1 MKKIVSP
8 HNCTETPFILFCFIL
23 IFCRNRNNYM
33 FRSISKEILV
43 NEKQTKTLKKIK
55 IKTMRKVEI
64 LQVK

>member
-1 MKKIVSP
+1 
-8 HNCTETPFILFCFIL
+8 
-23 IFCRNRNNYM
+23 M